1 MNKNAD
7 VLKTATPLNELTPA
21 SPEFA
26 EQAFAKPAPNLGR
39 HLLAEFFDCTP
50 NVLNNNALVEQLMA
64 EAAVACGATIVESCF
79 HHFNPYGVSGV
90 IVIAE
95 SHLTIHTWP
104 EYGYASVDLYTC
116 GDQCDP
122 AVAFDYLQKAFQ
134 AGDSNYVQFAR
145 GLMNPKTGQMLNK
158 PVQQMGETVR
168 LNGEKTRQPSPQAS
182 SAASGAKAP
191 EATANV
197 PALR

>member
-1 MNKNAD
+1 MNNTAEMPAMAVPPQPALHLSNA
-7 VLKTATPLNELTPA
+7 TLTPA
-21 SPEFA
+21 TEH
-26 EQAFAKPAPNLGR
+26 QAFAKPAPYLGR

-50 NVLNNNALVEQLMA
+50 NVLNNNSLVEQLMS
-64 EAAVACGATIVESCF
+64 EAAVACGATIVKSCF

-122 AVAFDYLQKAFQ
+122 TLAFEYLEKHFQ
-134 AGDSNYVQFAR
+134 SSDSNYVEFAR
-145 GLMNPKTGQMLNK
+145 GLMDPTTSKMLKK
-158 PVQQMGETVR
+158 PVKVLSHSQNLTEV
-168 LNGEKTRQPSPQAS
+168 E
-182 SAASGAKAP
+182 
-191 EATANV
+191 V
-197 PALR
+197 